1 MYAYIYLNMVRTP
14 WEYGY
19 MALWGFGAKCW
30 MGEWAG
36 WVTDG
41 WIDC

>member
-1 MYAYIYLNMVRTP
+1 MALWGFGAKCWM
-14 WEYGY
+14 GSY